1 MEVKNFVLALYCH
14 VCLLISSF
22 FQFMVPCFC
31 FRRKLLKL
39 SRDFESLAT
48 KDEKSGSSEAGHA
61 AHPMDVPAQRFTL
74 GSWIGSTT
82 TAGTSRTER
91 RRKPAAEL
99 IRRNGGTATPCHRS
113 LLAAPQ
119 TPPVSGP
126 STTVIGIFGSSPAPH
141 LTSLQYP
148 VLPPTTPSSMYT
160 FTATTHSLP
169 LPSTETAK
177 DESKAD
183 FGKLSNRFL

>member
-1 MEVKNFVLALYCH
+1 MEVENFVLGLYCH

-48 KDEKSGSSEAGHA
+48 KDEKSGSSEAGLA

-91 RRKPAAEL
+91 RHKPAAEL
-99 IRRNGGTATPCHRS
+99 IRRNGGTARPCHRS
-113 LLAAPQ
+113 LLAAPD
-119 TPPVSGP
+119 TPPVTGP
-126 STTVIGIFGSSPAPH
+126 ATIDIDVFRSSAATR
-141 LTSLQYP
+141 LTSLQCP
-148 VLPPTTPSSMYT
+148 ALPPTTPGSMYT
-160 FTATTHSLP
+160 FTAPTHSLP